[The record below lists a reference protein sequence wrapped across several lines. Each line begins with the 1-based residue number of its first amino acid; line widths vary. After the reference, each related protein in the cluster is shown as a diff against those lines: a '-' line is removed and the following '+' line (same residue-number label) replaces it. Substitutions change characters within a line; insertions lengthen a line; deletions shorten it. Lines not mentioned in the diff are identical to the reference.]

1 MVYLALSLSLILFML
16 LIHLLGIVPRAR
28 AILADTRSALAVMR
42 NAQLS
47 EEDKEKAVQKAAL
60 AMFGAAA
67 SIIARIAVSLV
78 LPALLVLAGAQGGAL
93 YEESAL
99 ITAATDWIF
108 ILVASA
114 AMIGAFLV
122 LK

>member
-42 NAQLS
+42 DAQLS
-47 EEDKEKAVQKAAL
+47 EEEKETAVQKAAL

-78 LPALLVLAGAQGGAL
+78 LPALLVLAGAQGGML

-99 ITAATDWIF
+99 VAAASDWVF

-114 AMIGAFLV
+114 AMIGAFFI